1 MDRGTVYPVPAARKA
16 VAAIGLALALHAAP
30 APGALSAAAA
40 RKESASVLFWSQ
52 AERDAN
58 FRHMERL
65 FPEHVVRASRH
76 PRPLPRGR
84 PIEPALGG
92 RDGVARLMAPLH
104 IAGLLVLQDGR
115 IRLEHYADGY
125 SARGHWTSFSVAKSV
140 TSTLVGAAVRDGL
153 IGSIDDPIT
162 RYIPELAGSGYDGV
176 TIAQVLTMTSGVRWN
191 EDYTDPNSD
200 VVRMF
205 ADPPPPG
212 MDPTIAYLR
221 RLPREAP
228 PGSKWVYKTGETSLI
243 GVLVR
248 RATGRSLADYLSEK
262 IWRPYG
268 MEADA
273 LWQIDERGQEAGGYG
288 LSVALRD
295 YGRIGQFML
304 DGGIAG
310 GRAVLPDGWIAA
322 ATAVRVP
329 LGGGAGYGFQW
340 WTSGDGTYGARGI
353 YGQLIHINP
362 ARRLVIVTSSAW
374 PKATEDHLAALRTR
388 LIAAVTA
395 AVDRDG
401 GRVAASGNPPHG
413 SRQADYSH

>member
-1 MDRGTVYPVPAARKA
+1 MGHLLMGDVTLCPGSWARKA
-16 VAAIGLALALHAAP
+16 VTAAALALGVHAAP
-30 APGALSAAAA
+30 AAAAP
-40 RKESASVLFWSQ
+40 SAGVLFWSQ
-52 AERDAN
+52 AQRDAN

-65 FPEHVVRASRH
+65 FPEHVVRAARH
-76 PRPLPRGR
+76 PRPLPPGR
-84 PIEPALGG
+84 SIERALGG
-92 RDGVARLMAPLH
+92 RDAVARLMAPLH

-115 IRLEHYADGY
+115 VRLERYAAGY
-125 SARGHWTSFSVAKSV
+125 SAKGHWTSFSVAKSI

-162 RYIPELAGSGYDGV
+162 RYIPELKGSGYDGV

-191 EDYTDPNSD
+191 EDYADPNSD

-205 ADPPPPG
+205 ADPVAPG
-212 MDPTIAYLR
+212 TDPTIAYLS

-268 MEADA
+268 MAADA
-273 LWQIDERGQEAGGYG
+273 LWQIDARGQEAGGYG
-288 LSVALRD
+288 LSIGLRD

-304 DGGIAG
+304 DGGVAG
-310 GRAVLPDGWIAA
+310 GRQVLPDGWIAA
-322 ATAVRVP
+322 ATSVRVAI
-329 LGGGAGYGFQW
+329 GEGAGYGFQW
-340 WTSGDGTYGARGI
+340 WTGRDGTYSARGI
-353 YGQLIHINP
+353 YGQLIHIDP

-374 PKATEDHLAALRTR
+374 PSATDDRLAAFRTE

-395 AVDRDG
+395 AVELRPG
-401 GRVAASGNPPHG
+401 
-413 SRQADYSH
+413 RQAAACAARSPAS